1 MDNRLPAF
9 RPDVVATASAPR
21 PTPPPP
27 RVPFAQVL
35 ASAGR
40 SIVAGAESAL
50 GMLPGAPMVA
60 VATRSGAIPLAQPMS
75 AGGNA
80 SASNLSAEGPGARS
94 IAAPAVGGL
103 GVGGAG
109 ATGNVG
115 VEQSLQQAQEMNL
128 YYLQIQ
134 EQVNQQNR
142 VFSTLSNVMKA
153 EHETVKTAIGNIR

>member
-1 MDNRLPAF
+1 MDNRLPPF

-21 PTPPPP
+21 PTPAPPK
-27 RVPFAQVL
+27 VAFAQVL
-35 ASAGR
+35 AGAGR
-40 SIVAGAESAL
+40 SIVAGAESAV
-50 GMLPGAPMVA
+50 GMLPGGPMLA
-60 VATRSGAIPLAQPMS
+60 VATRGGAVPMSQPMFENGS
-75 AGGNA
+75 GPSVSVA
-80 SASNLSAEGPGARS
+80 AEGPGPRGAG
-94 IAAPAVGGL
+94 AGVTGTGGA

-109 ATGNVG
+109 NGG
-115 VEQSLQQAQEMNL
+115 VESSLAQAQEMNL

>member
-1 MDNRLPAF
+1 MDNRLPPF

-21 PTPPPP
+21 PTPAPPK
-27 RVPFAQVL
+27 VPFAQVL
-35 ASAGR
+35 AGAGR
-40 SIVAGAESAL
+40 SIVAGAQSAV
-50 GMLPGAPMVA
+50 GMLPGGPMLA
-60 VATRSGAIPLAQPMS
+60 VATRGGGVPMSQPMFANGS
-75 AGGNA
+75 GPSVSVAP
-80 SASNLSAEGPGARS
+80 EGPGPRGTG
-94 IAAPAVGGL
+94 VGMTGTGGA

-109 ATGNVG
+109 TGG
-115 VEQSLQQAQEMNL
+115 VESSLAQAQEMNL

>member
-21 PTPPPP
+21 PTPTPP

-109 ATGNVG
+109 ATGNGG

>member
-1 MDNRLPAF
+1 MDNRLPSF
-9 RPDVVATASAPR
+9 RPDVVATTSAPR
-21 PTPPPP
+21 PTPTPPK
-27 RVPFAQVL
+27 VPFAQVL

-40 SIVAGAESAL
+40 SIVAGAESAI

-60 VATRSGAIPLAQPMS
+60 VATRGGALPMSQPMS
-75 AGGNA
+75 ANGNGPA
-80 SASNLSAEGPGARS
+80 LNLTPEGPGAR
-94 IAAPAVGGL
+94 AAGGL
-103 GVGGAG
+103 PGGAG
-109 ATGNVG
+109 LPGGGANNGG
-115 VEQSLQQAQEMNL
+115 VESSLAQAQEMNL